1 MHVHRDTVKSED
13 GLLVIR
19 LPKDFINKTLRVEV
33 TVEEGLEDRLL
44 LDTIHIDTAKWRFR
58 REDIYDRQT

>member
-13 GLLVIR
+13 GILVIH
-19 LPKDFINKTLRVEV
+19 LPKDFINKILNVEV

-44 LDTIHIDTAKWRFR
+44 LNAIRIDTSRWRFR
-58 REDIYDRQT
+58 REEIYDR